1 MHELELDA
9 ADAAELL
16 ELIEGE
22 GSCALAYDASARLYD
37 ELVERAPSA
46 ACLWRLSDDE
56 RRALLPELEECAETI
71 ERAVLDR
78 LVACLQ
84 VSPSSAEPREAPE
97 RNVADDFTRLRPA
110 K

>member
-1 MHELELDA
+1 MHELEL
-9 ADAAELL
+9 DAAELL

-56 RRALLPELEECAETI
+56 RRELLPELEECAETI

-97 RNVADDFTRLRPA
+97 RNVADDFARLRPA

>member
-9 ADAAELL
+9 ADSAELL

-56 RRALLPELEECAETI
+56 RRELLPELEECAETI

-84 VSPSSAEPREAPE
+84 VSPLIRRPREAPE
-97 RNVADDFTRLRPA
+97 RNVADDFARLRPA